1 MRTMKKTCYFLLFP
15 VILGVFVFIVP
26 SVSADV
32 ARGGDI
38 PKFDIQPRS
47 VSAAN
52 PKVIATIGIK
62 IYPNEF
68 ISYCGNKPNV
78 SYGLFRDAP
87 GVGDRA
93 AVSWTVV
100 PTPNQVFEK
109 EISVPLTLVNSGGWY
124 VLLYCGPAME
134 TANDIKLSGRQM
146 SNTENIDIE
155 VYSQSD
161 FTFGCVAADGKY
173 SCSPGAKPNCSDIT
187 ASCGGRACSKI
198 QPKSLCGKPATAI
211 VMGCIASD
219 GKYACSSGAGS
230 NCSDIPACAGKSC
243 IQVNPPSLCGT
254 GGGTPPTAS
263 KSYFFSIT
271 NPLKGGPNDLF
282 DIINIVTKW
291 IMLIAIPL
299 AVLYIMYAGFLMLTA
314 GPTPANFQKGKDI
327 IWYVVIGL
335 AIIFIGKGFVTL
347 IISIIQLGGT
357 P

>member
-1 MRTMKKTCYFLLFP
+1 MKKYILASLITVVLVFP
-15 VILGVFVFIVP
+15 SISFA
-26 SVSADV
+26 SQTT
-32 ARGGDI
+32 GGDI

-52 PKVIATIGIK
+52 PKVTATIGIK

-68 ISYCGNKPNV
+68 ISYCKNKPNV
-78 SYGLFRDAP
+78 SYGLFLDVP
-87 GVGDRA
+87 GMGDRA
-93 AVSWTVV
+93 AVSWTDV
-100 PTPNQVFEK
+100 PTPNQIFEK
-109 EISVPLTLVNSGGWY
+109 EINVPLTSVNAGDWY
-124 VLLYCGPAME
+124 VLLYCGTALQ
-134 TANDIKLSGRQM
+134 TANDILLSRGQMSESGRI
-146 SNTENIDIE
+146 TIE

-173 SCSPGAKPNCSDIT
+173 SCSPGAKPDCSDVT

-243 IQVNPPSLCGT
+243 VQVNPPSLCGT
-254 GGGTPPTAS
+254 GGGIPPTAS

-282 DIINIVTKW
+282 DIINIVTQW
-291 IMLIAIPL
+291 IIYISVPL
-299 AVLYIMYAGFLMLTA
+299 AVLWIMYAGFLMLTA
-314 GPTPANFQKGKDI
+314 GPTPANFQKGKGI
-327 IWYVVIGL
+327 LYYVVIGL
-335 AIIFIGKGFVTL
+335 GIIFIGKGFVTL